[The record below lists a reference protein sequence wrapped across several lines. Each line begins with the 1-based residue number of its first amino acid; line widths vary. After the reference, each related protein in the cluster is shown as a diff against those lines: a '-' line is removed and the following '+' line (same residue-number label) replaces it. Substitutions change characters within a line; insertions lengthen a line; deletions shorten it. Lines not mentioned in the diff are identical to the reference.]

1 MSFICHNLTKEIYNS
16 RKDEF
21 VELYLHAFTTGE
33 NAQYISRETA
43 EESLD
48 WLMKNG
54 NGRIVLFES
63 KLTGILIG
71 VTLNFDAD
79 FPIGKHPEILPDKSV
94 YIAEVLVHTDARGQG
109 IASKLIRDYLEL
121 DCAGKYSGAVIRV
134 WDKNIPALSL
144 YKKLGFI
151 EIDEIKQTKLKSP
164 TETFEMRKVYL
175 HKKMY

>member
-1 MSFICHNLTKEIYNS
+1 
-16 RKDEF
+16 
-21 VELYLHAFTTGE
+21 
-33 NAQYISRETA
+33 
-43 EESLD
+43 
-48 WLMKNG
+48 MKNG

-175 HKKMY
+175 YKKMY